1 MATRRNLWLAGA
13 LLGLVVLVAVASRG
27 HSPAGGG
34 GTHGVDSNLVWEFI
48 LIGFF
53 GLFLLCLPVAI
64 WVVVTTRLDAPPD
77 RRRKKH
83 RTVGIAIALAIFLFA
98 VVVAAERYYANNNHG
113 NKQPKQQ
120 QLLQNGPIKPN
131 KLGKKVPFD
140 WLPAIVILSIAGV
153 GGVVVSYT
161 LFRKPYRRVPTQAE
175 LAARLSVV
183 LDDSLDDLRA
193 EKDPRRAVI
202 ATYARMERTLAGAGL
217 PREASETPL
226 EYLGRVLRELLHA
239 SADAVARLTA
249 LFERA
254 KFSPHE
260 IDSAMK
266 RDAINAL
273 VAVRDELRAEA
284 TAA

>member
-34 GTHGVDSNLVWEFI
+34 ETHGVDSNLVWEFI

-153 GGVVVSYT
+153 GGARGAA
-161 LFRKPYRRVPTQAE
+161 LCGPRR
-175 LAARLSVV
+175 LARRSARREGPAPGG
-183 LDDSLDDLRA
+183 DRDLRA
-193 EKDPRRAVI
+193 D
-202 ATYARMERTLAGAGL
+202 G
-217 PREASETPL
+217 
-226 EYLGRVLRELLHA
+226 
-239 SADAVARLTA
+239 ADAR
-249 LFERA
+249 RRR
-254 KFSPHE
+254 P
-260 IDSAMK
+260 
-266 RDAINAL
+266 
-273 VAVRDELRAEA
+273 
-284 TAA
+284 AA